1 MTRALTFAEALAKRS
16 GKPAVDAEK
25 SIRIACRRVDDGPP
39 TRTDP
44 PVPSLREIVDDLIEG
59 FAANERRRDSGLSL
73 EASIAKAVAC
83 RPNLYALDCLAAD
96 QGQPMHVSTPM
107 PDAQT
112 DSPSERIWTEIEKRA
127 TEVQDSRQCT
137 KEKAVAAVLEQEPD
151 LYRKYCEVE

>member
-1 MTRALTFAEALAKRS
+1 MTRAITFAEALAKRS
-16 GKPAVDAEK
+16 GKPAVGAEK

-44 PVPSLREIVDDLIEG
+44 PAPSLRAIVDDLIEG

-73 EASIAKAVAC
+73 EASIAQAVTC
-83 RPNLYALDCLAAD
+83 RPSLYALDCVAAD

-112 DSPSERIWTEIEKRA
+112 DSPSERVWTEIEKRA
-127 TEVQDSRQCT
+127 EVQTSRQRCT
-137 KEKAVAAVLEQEPD
+137 KEEAIAAVLEQEPD
-151 LYRKYCEVE
+151 LYAKYCEAE